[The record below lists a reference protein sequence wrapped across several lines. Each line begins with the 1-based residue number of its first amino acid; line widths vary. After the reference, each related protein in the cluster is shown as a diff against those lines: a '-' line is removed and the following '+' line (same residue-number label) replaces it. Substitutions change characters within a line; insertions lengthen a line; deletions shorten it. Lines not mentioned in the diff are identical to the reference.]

1 MQALQEVV
9 SAIRNARA
17 EYGVEL
23 GRKIPAQIV
32 IADKELSAAM
42 QAEMLVLCSLAKL
55 DEVQVLLHL
64 CASSVLKHSSMDIL
78 CCPLMVH

>member
-32 IADKELSAAM
+32 IADKELSAAL

-55 DEVQVLLHL
+55 DEAQVLLYL
-64 CASSVLKHSSMDIL
+64 CASLSSSTL
-78 CCPLMVH
+78 LWTSCAAH